1 MLTCSTYQVLLV
13 IPDPVGI
20 APVLEVPD
28 TSEEGPVAV
37 VVREPVP
44 EGIGPLLEAVMLPAE
59 VELDQV
65 KEECVEPALEL
76 PTSLDGTVIDEAV
89 PTSLLDVLLP

>member
-1 MLTCSTYQVLLV
+1 MLLV
-13 IPDPVGI
+13 APDPVGI

-37 VVREPVP
+37 VLRDPVP

-59 VELDQV
+59 VELDHV

-76 PTSLDGTVIDEAV
+76 PASLDGTVIVEAV
-89 PTSLLDVLLP
+89 PTPLLDVLLP